1 MIRKA
6 NISDAQSIVKI
17 NINEW
22 KNTYN
27 GIFPKNVLANLESK
41 YDESVIKCQN
51 KINEYLVYEK
61 DNKIVGFLRFGV
73 NKKGYENNYAEIYAL
88 YVDSDYQDLGIGKD
102 LVNYLKK
109 LLLNSYD
116 FILVSTL
123 KENNANNFYQKI
135 GCEKIATCEFKLEDE
150 IYEENLYVISIKK

>member
-6 NISDAQSIVKI
+6 NINDAQSIVKI

-22 KNTYN
+22 KNTYK
-27 GIFPKNVLANLESK
+27 GIFPKNILENLESK

-88 YVDSDYQDLGIGKD
+88 YVDNDYQGLGIGKD

-109 LLLNSYD
+109 LLFNSYD

-123 KENNANNFYQKI
+123 KENTANNFYQKV
-135 GCEKIATCEFKLEDE
+135 GFKKIDTCEFKLDNES
-150 IYEENLYVISIKK
+150 YEENLYVMDIKK

>member
-6 NISDAQSIVKI
+6 NINDAQSIVKI

-27 GIFPKNVLANLESK
+27 GIFPKNVLATLESK
-41 YDESVIKCQN
+41 YDESVIKCQKN
-51 KINEYLVYEK
+51 INEYLVYEK

-88 YVDSDYQDLGIGKD
+88 YVDSDYQGLGIGKD
-102 LVNYLKK
+102 LVYYLKK
-109 LLLNSYD
+109 MLFDSYD

-123 KENNANNFYQKI
+123 KENTANNFYQKI
-135 GCEKIATCEFKLEDE
+135 GFKKIATCEFKLEDKN
-150 IYEENLYVISIKK
+150 YEENLYVVCIK

>member
-27 GIFPKNVLANLESK
+27 GIFPKNVLATLESK
-41 YDESVIKCQN
+41 YDESVIKCQKN
-51 KINEYLVYEK
+51 INEYLVYEK

-73 NKKGYENNYAEIYAL
+73 NKKSYENNYAEIYAL
-88 YVDSDYQDLGIGKD
+88 YVDSEYHGLGIGKD

-109 LLLNSYD
+109 LLFDSYD

-123 KENNANNFYQKI
+123 KENTANSFYQKV
-135 GCEKIATCEFKLEDE
+135 GFKKIATCEFKLEDE